1 MPYGKHN
8 DLRASLNGRS
18 GHKLKCENRD
28 PKGTK
33 KIADQRRGSL
43 EVGLRRRNRI
53 ERNAFARVC
62 PRMNGY
68 LRMALGAIG
77 TAFLDSPGVEDHRG
91 RLRRGVHGVI
101 RPGFGMLSGALEARW
116 TAAAELYRIRIPPER
131 GPQPLAVILVNQM
144 ERDKNREIAAGGAI
158 VALAGAQ
165 PNPEEVVQGYILGV
179 RRSRIS

>member
-53 ERNAFARVC
+53 ERNAFARVR

-77 TAFLDSPGVEDHRG
+77 TAFLDSPRVEDHGG
-91 RLRRGVHGVI
+91 RLRRGV
-101 RPGFGMLSGALEARW
+101 GMLSGALEARW
-116 TAAAELYRIRIPPER
+116 TAAAELYRIQIPPER